1 MRKIKA
7 LFINLNVQ
15 ADRERDAGGREKQ
28 KKKEGEKERFGNGKE
43 SLKPSHF
50 SWALHPVLLL
60 WYLHTKPIRASSA
73 AADLSSPQT
82 REKEW
87 ATNGSVWVPGTWP
100 EVYFPTRLVMG
111 TEAAVQNQGSHRLTE
126 KHRGQGLRNHESC
139 DATVLTLMTSC
150 CPADRERHM
159 RETEREK
166 AGSPSSE
173 ESQRR

>member
-1 MRKIKA
+1 MYR
-7 LFINLNVQ
+7 Q
-15 ADRERDAGGREKQ
+15 TEREMQEVEKNR